1 MRNIIV
7 CLKVVPKSE
16 NVIFD
21 PSTKRLDRSKAENQI
36 NEADKT
42 AIEVALRVRERN
54 GGRVILLSMG
64 PPLFESYLR
73 LGIAMG
79 ADDAI
84 LLSDRNFGG
93 ADTYPTA
100 LVLSTAIA
108 QIGDYDLILAGEES
122 SDAGLGQLPGQIA
135 EFLDIPQVLF
145 ATSVETVGDN
155 LRVQRRIKGGYEIV
169 ETTGP
174 TMVSI
179 EMGAVQP
186 RFPDFKLKKWADSE
200 FHLTVW
206 TSKDLGLRDE
216 VTGIKG
222 SFTFVR
228 DLAEITPTT
237 RRREFIRGDA
247 AEQSSRLVELLRRNS
262 KEQQ

>member
-16 NVIFD
+16 NIIFD
-21 PSTKRLDRSKAENQI
+21 PVTKRLDRSKAENQI

-42 AIEVALRVRERN
+42 AIEIALRIREKQ

-64 PPLFESYLR
+64 PPLFENFLK
-73 LGIAMG
+73 LGVAMG

-108 QIGDYDLILAGEES
+108 QIGNYDLVLAGEES
-122 SDAGLGQLPGQIA
+122 SDAALGQLPGQIA

-145 ATSVETVGDN
+145 ATSVEAEGEK
-155 LRVQRRIKGGYEIV
+155 LRVKRRIKGGHETV
-169 ETTGP
+169 ETSLP
-174 TMVSI
+174 VMVSV

-186 RFPDFKLKKWADSE
+186 RFPDFKKMKWALSQ

-206 TSKDLGLRDE
+206 SSRDLGLREE

-228 DLAEITPTT
+228 GLSEITPS
-237 RRREFIRGDA
+237 RRKRVFIEGDVA
-247 AEQSSRLVELLRRNS
+247 AKSAKLAELLRERPRT
-262 KEQQ
+262 

>member
-16 NVIFD
+16 NIIFD
-21 PSTKRLDRSKAENQI
+21 PVTKRLDRSKAENQI

-42 AIEVALRVRERN
+42 AIEIALRIREKH
-54 GGRVILLSMG
+54 GGRVILISMG
-64 PPLFESYLR
+64 PPLFENFLK

-79 ADDAI
+79 ADDAV

-122 SDAGLGQLPGQIA
+122 SDAALGQLPGQIA
-135 EFLDIPQVLF
+135 EFLDIPQVMF
-145 ATSVETVGDN
+145 ATSVEVDADK
-155 LRVQRRIKGGYEIV
+155 LKVQRRIKGGHETV
-169 ETTGP
+169 ETSLP
-174 TMVSI
+174 AMISI

-186 RFPDFKLKKWADSE
+186 RFPDFKRMKWAISQ

-206 TSKDLGLRDE
+206 SSNNLGLREE

-228 DLAEITPTT
+228 GLNEITPSKRKKVFIEGDVAEKS
-237 RRREFIRGDA
+237 RRLA
-247 AEQSSRLVELLRRNS
+247 ELLR
-262 KEQQ
+262 EQS